1 MTCCLY
7 SHMSHVCDVSHMSEI
22 TGVAQKRGD
31 DSCGD
36 RKSLFTR
43 RRERQPCRQQWCSL
57 TQCSRIVSLEVER
70 CLRFHDVYII
80 VPSSKVL
87 FSVFL
92 CPTSAGAHNMLRLKR
107 LEDNVTTPSRRTRPP
122 C

>member
-1 MTCCLY
+1 
-7 SHMSHVCDVSHMSEI
+7 MSHVCDVSHMSEI

-57 TQCSRIVSLEVER
+57 TQCSRVVSLDVER
-70 CLRFHDVYII
+70 RLQFHDVYII
-80 VPSSKVL
+80 VPSSKELLVSFRVPHL
-87 FSVFL
+87 QELTICS
-92 CPTSAGAHNMLRLKR
+92 G
-107 LEDNVTTPSRRTRPP
+107 
-122 C
+122 